1 MATLRVHSSIFF
13 LFPTVLLLLLLHFC
27 TLNQT
32 HLSLI
37 FSSITSFDH
46 MQTNYT
52 TPQISPAPAPAPAP
66 AMAEAPLNPLHI
78 RNKSGKKRIEDDLA
92 RARAAIHKAI
102 RTRKWN
108 YTSDDDDG
116 SFIPRGSIYRNAY
129 AFHQSHK
136 EMVKRF
142 KVWAYKE
149 GEQPLVHDGPTK
161 NIYSIEGHFI
171 DEMESGKSTFMALH
185 PDEAHVFFLPIS
197 VTYIVEYIYMPVTD
211 YARDRLVRIVTDY
224 IYTVADRYPYWNR
237 SSGADHFFVSCHDWG
252 PEVSKDDPK
261 LFKNFMRVLCNA
273 NTSEGFQPGR
283 DVSLPEYNLEP
294 IKLSPP
300 RNLGLAPNK
309 RSILAFF
316 AGGAHGNI
324 RNALLEYWKD
334 KDAEVRVHEYL
345 PKNQNYSKLMGQ
357 SKFCLCPS
365 GFEVASPRLV
375 EAIFAECVPVIIS
388 DYYVL
393 PFSDVLNWSKFSLHI
408 PSKRIPEIK
417 TILKG
422 ISNSKYLKMQ
432 KRVTKVQRH
441 FELNRPAKP
450 FDVFHM
456 LLHSVWLRRLNIRLQ

>member
-1 MATLRVHSSIFF
+1 MIF
-13 LFPTVLLLLLLHFC
+13 
-27 TLNQT
+27 Q
-32 HLSLI
+32 
-37 FSSITSFDH
+37 
-46 MQTNYT
+46 
-52 TPQISPAPAPAPAP
+52 
-66 AMAEAPLNPLHI
+66 
-78 RNKSGKKRIEDDLA
+78 
-92 RARAAIHKAI
+92 
-102 RTRKWN
+102 
-108 YTSDDDDG
+108 
-116 SFIPRGSIYRNAY
+116 
-129 AFHQSHK
+129 
-136 EMVKRF
+136 
-142 KVWAYKE
+142 
-149 GEQPLVHDGPTK
+149 
-161 NIYSIEGHFI
+161 
-171 DEMESGKSTFMALH
+171 
-185 PDEAHVFFLPIS
+185 
-197 VTYIVEYIYMPVTD
+197 
-211 YARDRLVRIVTDY
+211 
-224 IYTVADRYPYWNR
+224 
-237 SSGADHFFVSCHDWG
+237 G

-273 NTSEGFQPGR
+273 NTSEGFQPRR

-294 IKLSPP
+294 SKLSPP

-334 KDAEVRVHEYL
+334 KDDEVRVHEYL

-456 LLHSVWLRRLNIRLQ
+456 LLHSVWLRRLNIRLR